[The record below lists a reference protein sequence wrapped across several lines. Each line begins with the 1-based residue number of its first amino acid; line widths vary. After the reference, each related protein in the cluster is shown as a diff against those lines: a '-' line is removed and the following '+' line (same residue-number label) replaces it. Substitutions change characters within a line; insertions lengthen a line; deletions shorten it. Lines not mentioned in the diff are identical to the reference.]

1 MIKLNLNK
9 KLTKAQNGTV
19 IPVVKH
25 QNMFYNPD
33 GSGGQVSGTNAYSA
47 PSPGSGGFA
56 EEKTRNET
64 TRDYVLRTIEAE
76 KVDAQNQRDAERQQ
90 EVDFAN
96 MPRYNYNMKY
106 GFDKKSLDGYA
117 PGTPGHTFRLYGE
130 DITTYQYGF
139 DTAEDNIALANKL
152 RDIYTNYRGSERTEK
167 LQDLRD
173 AQYQKYLSHP
183 ARLAALKQ
191 ENAYNE
197 GLQSRIDLDFGPGV
211 DNARADVRYY
221 QPLFNP
227 ALHQEQKTAPK
238 VVDPSYQTAH
248 FTLGMYG
255 MIPVF
260 GEPFNLADAAL
271 YHYEGDNFNRNLSLA
286 STLPFLGN
294 ATGAFQMGKNAVNRI
309 ANYSRNQRIFNNIRK
324 TTRNRAIQNKI
335 ISDAGGDLQVLNK
348 KPKYTNVYDIKRGDD
363 PINNLVHD
371 VFDEAVEKELKH
383 LDSPIV
389 RERLRNQGYTDDL
402 IDAFIAEK
410 KQVLSSNVNIKNIE
424 DVPGSDKVTAGVM
437 LSGSNEMGVNLNHI
451 VNKAEGNPAAIKT
464 HLEKVINHE
473 LAHMGTYMDEALS
486 IQDDLIRSSIT
497 KTQPSDMRQMDWDY
511 LTEPDEI
518 YARIRGIQDDIVK
531 LSDDAAQSNSSSVL
545 DTQPIGGE
553 DFIDYGRNSSTQNLI
568 DYNTPGG
575 ALNKETFDQIKDK
588 LPARTTDDLEDL
600 REVMGDDEILNL
612 INSIV
617 ENDAPIQ
624 EEMFYAEQG
633 GKIPVRKHQEF
644 DEFGGVFLDP
654 NIPLSQQTKTR
665 SEEEQKRV
673 DLNVAGAKQYALE
686 KKLAEEEQAR
696 LDLLNS
702 IPEEDYIQQAMP
714 TNTFE
719 PGIALIDNTGRP
731 GEIARFNMS
740 MRVMQQQRAV
750 NKALATDGGWER
762 ADDAEARRREEQG
775 EGNANTIINYYA
787 AYYSGNPAD
796 DDKTHVVKS
805 GENLS
810 RIAQNYGLE
819 TTAVISANPQIK
831 NPSLIRVGQP
841 VTIPG
846 TNPKVF
852 AVADKNT
859 GRMHIYNIADVKA
872 GNLNPYMSMPMLVGA
887 RSGTDPLADAQTVTK
902 YYPGGRRVDWSLGND
917 ATGAGTYYV
926 SRANKKSKYRP
937 SSLERR
943 ATGASG
949 SSPSFNLKNESGIE
963 VATTIH
969 GTPNVDISL
978 IDNGPL
984 VYDLTRVE
992 ALLEGPAFQAA
1003 REEYNATKGP
1013 DDPPFESIAFRGSN
1027 GCINGLCDDLNTL
1040 YDDPDFTVGTPI
1052 HILPDNSENFYEI
1065 VDGNLVFRAS
1075 REQRELANEEYQPDD
1090 FLEDI
1095 DPNYKAT
1102 APKQT
1107 GQGINISRN
1116 TISYEPAKIVFDKNA
1131 LGRSG
1136 LIDNR
1141 YPIGNAATRTNQW
1154 EYQNRAVPFMTAISD
1169 NKKRILD
1176 VLVKNGSGITSD
1188 EYNSIIPI
1196 TVGIFGV
1203 ESGFGNETSNFE
1215 DAFKAQNK
1223 LRKGS
1228 EASVSNADVTGE
1240 YAYLTAAGK
1249 DLRNHSVGWTQINWN
1264 TALTKKEKEILA
1276 DLGIYGPQDFIDPEK
1291 SAIATQAILGHRLNA
1306 RPGNNTFEKL
1316 TKSFN
1321 NNPNYP
1327 DRVAAFAEFVD
1338 VYVPANNAYYT
1349 QMNETGT
1356 TTYSPEFL
1364 TLGDYYDPYALE
1376 DFNLLSDDPVDYG
1389 IEYLKRGVIDGLNSL
1404 GSGAVDLIGG
1414 PEGLVNTYEGNFLEY
1429 QSKRA
1434 GKMYHNTKSKIES
1447 LFDNLFEE
1455 GGKVPVKK
1463 HQDNEMNPNLIYDDN
1478 VGYIRT
1484 IGGRRIPVN
1493 LDIMGAEQ
1501 RQNYRNYK
1509 NYIDYL
1515 NQQAGGAEI
1524 KTGDDYRKAYRQQ
1537 QERLYQGGGIKDTE
1551 SRSAR
1556 IEDDYD
1562 PNLYDL
1568 KTETIKVYEEPT
1580 IDPYNQTVYKKDA
1593 IEGREAVEA
1602 VEAVEARPFKHIE
1615 WYTIGELSDASLEDI
1630 DEFIDKHKDLLSTNP
1645 EALGFSTKRPASSKK
1660 MWPSPETLMDKY
1672 PGSYVIYNCAG
1683 GSCDGNI
1690 PAVNA
1695 ILMMP
1700 EIEGVEG
1707 RDAVE
1712 AIEAEPAK
1720 WYVTTKTPVL
1730 KEGKTVP
1737 KDVPVE
1743 SVTETEPVVEPKT
1756 KFNYPEGTVRYE
1768 IRGTGIP
1775 GEKFT
1780 KSTVFESS
1788 PIENDITKSI
1798 KNLSPA
1804 AIEGTVVNF
1813 FDANGRLLLTQPTS
1827 FFYRDGGSRI
1837 KLDINKRL
1845 GINVDKLPP
1854 IPIGS
1859 RGLKKY
1865 AKKNPLAVAALGKN
1879 PFRVAGS
1886 PPKDLLR

>member
-33 GSGGQVSGTNAYSA
+33 GSGGQESGTNAYSA

-64 TRDYVLRTIEAE
+64 NRDRVLRTIEAE
-76 KVDAQNQRDAERQQ
+76 RVDAQNQRDAERQQ
-90 EVDFAN
+90 ELDFEN
-96 MPRYNYNMKY
+96 MTRYDYNMKY

-117 PGTPGHTFRLYGE
+117 PGTPGHTFRMFGE
-130 DITTYQYGF
+130 DITTYQYGYE
-139 DTAEDNIALANKL
+139 TAEDNIALANQL

-167 LQDLRD
+167 LNSLRD
-173 AQYQKYLSHP
+173 AQYQRYLNNP
-183 ARLAALKQ
+183 ERLAAIEQ
-191 ENAYNE
+191 QNAYNE
-197 GLQSRIDLDFGPGV
+197 GLESARERDFGPGV

-221 QPLFNP
+221 QPFF
-227 ALHQEQKTAPK
+227 
-238 VVDPSYQTAH
+238 DPSLYQDQKPAPRALDPSSQTAH

-255 MIPVF
+255 MIPVV

-271 YHYEGDNFNRNLSLA
+271 YHSEGDVFNRNLSLA
-286 STLPFLGN
+286 SMVPFLGN
-294 ATGAFQMGKNAVNRI
+294 TTGAFQMGKNAVKRI
-309 ANYSRNQRIFNNIRK
+309 TNFKRNQRVFDNIRK
-324 TTRNRAIQNKI
+324 TARTRAIGNKI
-335 ISDAGGDLQVLNK
+335 ISDAGGDLKVLNQR
-348 KPKYTNVYDIKRGDD
+348 PKYKNVYDIKRGDD
-363 PINNLVHD
+363 PIHNLVHD

-424 DVPGSDKVTAGVM
+424 NAVASDKITEGVM
-437 LSGSNEMGVNLNHI
+437 LSGSHEMGVNLNHI
-451 VNKAEGNPAAIKT
+451 VNKAKGNPAAIKT

-473 LAHMGTYMDEALS
+473 LAHMGTYLDETLS

-497 KTQPSDMRQMDWDY
+497 KPQPPDMPQMDWDY
-511 LTEPDEI
+511 LSEPDEI
-518 YARIRGIQDDIVK
+518 YARIRTIQDDIVK
-531 LSDDAAQSNSSSVL
+531 LSDDAAQSGSSSVL

-588 LPARTTDDLEDL
+588 LPARTIDDLEDL

-617 ENDAPIQ
+617 ENDAPVQ

-633 GKIPVRKHQEF
+633 GKIPVKKHQEF
-644 DEFGGVFLDP
+644 DEFGTAFLDP
-654 NIPLSQQTKTR
+654 NIPTSQQTKTMT
-665 SEEEQKRV
+665 EEEERRANL
-673 DLNVAGAKQYALE
+673 DTSGAKQYALE

-719 PGIALIDNTGRP
+719 TGIALIDNTGRP
-731 GEIARFNMS
+731 GEIERFNTS

-750 NKALATDGGWER
+750 NKALATDGGWEK
-762 ADDAEARRREEQG
+762 ADEAEARRREQQG

-796 DDKTHVVKS
+796 DDKTHAVKP
-805 GENLS
+805 GESLS
-810 RIAQNYGLE
+810 RIANNYGLE

-841 VTIPG
+841 ITIPG

-852 AVADKNT
+852 AIADKNT

-943 ATGASG
+943 VTGASG

-978 IDNGPL
+978 IDDGPL

-1075 REQRELANEEYQPDD
+1075 RAQRELANEEYQPDD
-1090 FLEDI
+1090 YLEDI

-1102 APKQT
+1102 ADKQT

-1136 LIDNR
+1136 LIDNAL
-1141 YPIGNAATRTNQW
+1141 GNTATRTNQW
-1154 EYQNRAVPFMTAISD
+1154 EYQNRAVPFMTAISN

-1176 VLVKNGSGITSD
+1176 ALVKNGSGITSD

-1203 ESGFGNETSNFE
+1203 ESGFGNETSNLE
-1215 DAFKAQNK
+1215 DAVKAG
-1223 LRKGS
+1223 RKEFMGS
-1228 EASVSNADVTGE
+1228 GESVSNADVTGE
-1240 YAYLTAAGK
+1240 YAYLTADGK

-1264 TALTKKEKEILA
+1264 NALTKKEKEILA

-1321 NNPNYP
+1321 PAPNYP

-1356 TTYSPEFL
+1356 TTYSPAFL
-1364 TLGDYYDPYALE
+1364 TLGDYDNPYALE
-1376 DFNLLSDDPVDYG
+1376 DFNLLSDDPIDYG
-1389 IEYLKRGVIDGLNSL
+1389 VEYLKRGVADYFNHRYSKYIDLL
-1404 GSGAVDLIGG
+1404 GG
-1414 PEGLVNTYEGNFLEY
+1414 PEGLVDKYRGSE
-1429 QSKRA
+1429 R
-1434 GKMYHNTKSKIES
+1434 MYHNVKSKIE
-1447 LFDNLFEE
+1447 NLFEE
-1455 GGKVPVKK
+1455 GGKTSVKK

-1515 NQQAGGAEI
+1515 NQQAGGAEV
-1524 KTGDDYRKAYRQQ
+1524 KTSDDYRKAYRQQ
-1537 QERLYQGGGIKDTE
+1537 EERLYK
-1551 SRSAR
+1551 
-1556 IEDDYD
+1556 
-1562 PNLYDL
+1562 
-1568 KTETIKVYEEPT
+1568 
-1580 IDPYNQTVYKKDA
+1580 
-1593 IEGREAVEA
+1593 
-1602 VEAVEARPFKHIE
+1602 
-1615 WYTIGELSDASLEDI
+1615 
-1630 DEFIDKHKDLLSTNP
+1630 
-1645 EALGFSTKRPASSKK
+1645 
-1660 MWPSPETLMDKY
+1660 
-1672 PGSYVIYNCAG
+1672 
-1683 GSCDGNI
+1683 
-1690 PAVNA
+1690 
-1695 ILMMP
+1695 
-1700 EIEGVEG
+1700 
-1707 RDAVE
+1707 
-1712 AIEAEPAK
+1712 
-1720 WYVTTKTPVL
+1720 
-1730 KEGKTVP
+1730 
-1737 KDVPVE
+1737 
-1743 SVTETEPVVEPKT
+1743 
-1756 KFNYPEGTVRYE
+1756 
-1768 IRGTGIP
+1768 
-1775 GEKFT
+1775 
-1780 KSTVFESS
+1780 
-1788 PIENDITKSI
+1788 
-1798 KNLSPA
+1798 
-1804 AIEGTVVNF
+1804 
-1813 FDANGRLLLTQPTS
+1813 
-1827 FFYRDGGSRI
+1827 DGGSRI

-1886 PPKDLLR
+1886 PPKDLLA